1 MNYLIQLLSS
11 DDAAADIIAWC
22 SAVAV
27 LGLIALMI
35 FEAVTGHPPGITEA
49 GTGLA
54 TVIGAGGAIRI
65 GRERFSRAVDDHA
78 HPDRDQPADH

>member
-1 MNYLIQLLSS
+1 MSYLLQLFSS

-54 TVIGAGGAIRI
+54 TVIAAGGAVRV
-65 GRERFSRAVDDHA
+65 GRERFCK
-78 HPDRDQPADH
+78 

>member
-1 MNYLIQLLSS
+1 MNYLIQLFSS

-27 LGLIALMI
+27 LGLVALMF
-35 FEAVTGHPPGITEA
+35 FEVTTGTHVGMAEA

-54 TVIGAGGAIRI
+54 TVIGAGGAVRI

-78 HPDRDQPADH
+78 HLDHDQPADH